1 VRLELLF
8 INRNRVVVKTPIHS

>member
-1 VRLELLF
+1 VHLELLF